1 MNQLSSLRNHENR
14 SGTRILPPQGLSK
27 AWRGT
32 TVSAFFSHL
41 NRRGGVPSG
50 AAAFIPIVKMD
61 NLPEYPKYPFFIENI
76 KKPDP
81 LWRVFSSPALCSPHN
96 AITPGQVN
104 RHHRAQRRGV
114 TQGQALSP
122 PSYFGTFPGFWTSTE
137 PKSEL
142 LKNG

>member
-1 MNQLSSLRNHENR
+1 
-14 SGTRILPPQGLSK
+14 
-27 AWRGT
+27 
-32 TVSAFFSHL
+32 
-41 NRRGGVPSG
+41 
-50 AAAFIPIVKMD
+50 MD

-81 LWRVFSSPALCSPHN
+81 LWQVFSSPALCSPHN
-96 AITPGQVN
+96 AITPGQVI

-114 TQGQALSP
+114 VWGQVLFP
-122 PSYFGTFPGFWTSTE
+122 PSSFVTFPDLRNSTE